1 MWLAAL
7 FGGVL
12 LVALMVGDWVHFT
25 SLTAPASRY
34 GCTVARRED
43 RLPGAA
49 ATLAERFDRQGFLAL
64 PHGVARLFAE
74 ERRILLRPQY
84 RLFSLRF
91 RTAWPIKGSIE
102 FAAEGEAT
110 RLLCLKRVPWSSAL
124 LTALWFALVGLG
136 TLGFVGAYLADGGL
150 ASFTGVVMGI
160 GITALGLM
168 VLAFGLIVVTLAYRL
183 EDQRFSLA
191 YEELRAALGGDVT
204 PSRREGVEERL
215 ALGGQARGLLGPH

>member
-1 MWLAAL
+1 MLFAGL

-12 LVALMVGDWVHFT
+12 LIALIVGDWVHFT
-25 SLTAPASRY
+25 GLTAPASRY

-43 RLPGAA
+43 RLDGAA
-49 ATLAERFDRQGFLAL
+49 PVLVERFDRQGFLAL

-102 FAAEGEAT
+102 FAADGEAT

-124 LTALWFALVGLG
+124 ITGLWFALVGLG
-136 TLGFVGAYLADGGL
+136 TLGFVGVYLADGGL
-150 ASFTGVVMGI
+150 SSLMGMVMGV
-160 GITALGLM
+160 GITALGVM
-168 VLAFGLIVVTLAYRL
+168 VIAFGLIVVTLAYRL
-183 EDQRFSLA
+183 EDQRFSVA
-191 YEELRAALGGDVT
+191 YDELCAALAG
-204 PSRREGVEERL
+204 ERP
-215 ALGGQARGLLGPH
+215 AA

>member
-1 MWLAAL
+1 MLLAGL

-12 LVALMVGDWVHFT
+12 LVALVVGDWVRFT
-25 SLTAPASRY
+25 GLTAPASRY

-43 RLPGAA
+43 RLPGTAA
-49 ATLAERFDRQGFLAL
+49 AALADRFDHRGLLAL
-64 PHGVARLFAE
+64 PHGVARLFAR

-102 FAAEGEAT
+102 FAAEGDAT

-124 LTALWFALVGLG
+124 ITLLWFALVGVG

-150 ASFTGVVMGI
+150 ASFAGLLMGV

-183 EDQRFSLA
+183 EDQRFSQA
-191 YEELRAALGGDVT
+191 YEELCAALAGDR
-204 PSRREGVEERL
+204 P
-215 ALGGQARGLLGPH
+215 AAP